1 MFDPFSRAF
10 RCIAAFL
17 AGCWQCQPDTAPA
30 RRTGTPLTGSVVR
43 GVAHTAPF
51 SPWSFG
57 YYLSQALPLICL
69 GELFFL
75 AFFFSKEE
83 RLLRP
88 LTQATPIRQRRYA
101 ALRCGAVLTA
111 TLVLCLCVAVLAVG
125 FYVSLFGWVDYG
137 ELILPALLTLIPRR
151 CVSHPPDHRA
161 SQCQPAISQG
171 HQQNTEE
178 QLVPQQAPQL
188 ISKYFIQGLSIVFC
202 LGAGMML
209 SRFNH
214 TLIYAL
220 MAAVILLTVL
230 PLPPAINFSL
240 SDFFQRYTLL
250 STERLIHRN

>member
-1 MFDPFSRAF
+1 MNKIF
-10 RCIAAFL
+10 RYEL
-17 AGCWQCQPDTAPA
+17 
-30 RRTGTPLTGSVVR
+30 RRLLWNKLFFGILLVSLGYGWLTLTGSVVR

-111 TLVLCLCVAVLAVG
+111 TAILCLCLAALAVG

-137 ELILPALLTLIPRR
+137 ELILPALLTLIP
-151 CVSHPPDHRA
+151 P
-161 SQCQPAISQG
+161 
-171 HQQNTEE
+171 
-178 QLVPQQAPQL
+178 
-188 ISKYFIQGLSIVFC
+188 IVFC
-202 LGAGMML
+202 LGTGMML

-230 PLPPAINFSL
+230 PLPSAINFSL
-240 SDFFQRYTLL
+240 SGFFSQFPLTMGTLDPAFQIPSWLAIHQISLTVLGAFLAVFAANVQRNSSCQTM
-250 STERLIHRN
+250 

>member
-1 MFDPFSRAF
+1 MNKIF
-10 RCIAAFL
+10 RYEL
-17 AGCWQCQPDTAPA
+17 
-30 RRTGTPLTGSVVR
+30 RRLLWNKLFFGILLVSLGYGWLTLTGSVVR

-111 TLVLCLCVAVLAVG
+111 TAILCLCLATLAVG
-125 FYVSLFGWVDYG
+125 FYVSLFGWEDYG
-137 ELILPALLTLIPRR
+137 ELILPALLTLIPPIA
-151 CVSHPPDHRA
+151 V
-161 SQCQPAISQG
+161 
-171 HQQNTEE
+171 
-178 QLVPQQAPQL
+178 
-188 ISKYFIQGLSIVFC
+188 C
-202 LGAGMML
+202 LGAGLML
-209 SRFNH
+209 SRFSH
-214 TLIYAL
+214 TLIYAP

-230 PLPPAINFSL
+230 PLPSVINFSL
-240 SDFFQRYTLL
+240 SGFFSQFPLTMGTLDPAFQIPSWLAIHQISLTVLGAFLAVFAANVQRNSSCQTM
-250 STERLIHRN
+250 